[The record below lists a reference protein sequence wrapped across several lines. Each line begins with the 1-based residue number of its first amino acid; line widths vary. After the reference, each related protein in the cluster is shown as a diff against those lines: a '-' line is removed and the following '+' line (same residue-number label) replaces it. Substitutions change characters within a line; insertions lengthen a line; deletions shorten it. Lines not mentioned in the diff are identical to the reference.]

1 MLRKI
6 QGILLRKIQI
16 SIKIV
21 LQDTE
26 KHLSTSRHD
35 SYNIF
40 CVSKLLDIQ
49 QQFYC
54 LIVLLSYCL
63 IVLLFQFSDSLIVL
77 LSVLSASTIFFADC
91 KFLLRLFRIIQ
102 EPPFWLFAFYS
113 NEKRMFCK
121 ILDMNFSQITVFP

>member
-63 IVLLFQFSDSLIVL
+63 IVSVFRQSYCSIVCIVCIHNIFRRL
-77 LSVLSASTIFFADC
+77 QVSFTIVSHNTGTA
-91 KFLLRLFRIIQ
+91 FLTFRILQ
-102 EPPFWLFAFYS
+102 
-113 NEKRMFCK
+113 
-121 ILDMNFSQITVFP
+121 

>member
-54 LIVLLSYCL
+54 LIVSVFRQSYCS
-63 IVLLFQFSDSLIVL
+63 IVCIVCIHRSFRRL
-77 LSVLSASTIFFADC
+77 QVSFTIVTHNTGTA
-91 KFLLRLFRIIQ
+91 FLTFRILQ
-102 EPPFWLFAFYS
+102 
-113 NEKRMFCK
+113 
-121 ILDMNFSQITVFP
+121 

>member
-1 MLRKI
+1 MLRKV

-26 KHLSTSRHD
+26 KQLSTSRHD

-54 LIVLLSYCL
+54 LIVSVSRQSHYSTVC
-63 IVLLFQFSDSLIVL
+63 IVCIHRSFRRLQVSFTIVAHNTGTAFLTFHIFQ
-77 LSVLSASTIFFADC
+77 
-91 KFLLRLFRIIQ
+91 
-102 EPPFWLFAFYS
+102 
-113 NEKRMFCK
+113 
-121 ILDMNFSQITVFP
+121 